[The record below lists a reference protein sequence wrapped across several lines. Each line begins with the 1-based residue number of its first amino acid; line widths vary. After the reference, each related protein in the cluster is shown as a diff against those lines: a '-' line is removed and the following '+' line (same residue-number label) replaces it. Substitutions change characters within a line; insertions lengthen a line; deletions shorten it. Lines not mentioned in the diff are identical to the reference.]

1 MFYLK
6 FTSKLGTQI
15 QGKRLW
21 LTFGLLKTINISI
34 ILRKVTK
41 LDFPEKLPFSELIY
55 VYL

>member
-6 FTSKLGTQI
+6 FTSKLSTQI

-21 LTFGLLKTINISI
+21 LTFGSLKTINISI

-41 LDFPEKLPFSELIY
+41 LHFPEKLPFSELIY